1 MGQEIQEF
9 VLDGTDT
16 LSRNVGN
23 RVVEASLNVMAH
35 GQKPDLAFRRNGRV
49 HLNQRGRQ
57 VSRLLA
63 VEVCASAVAMLDTP
77 CSEVV

>member
-35 GQKPDLAFRRNGRV
+35 GQKPDLAFRRN
-49 HLNQRGRQ
+49 
-57 VSRLLA
+57 
-63 VEVCASAVAMLDTP
+63 
-77 CSEVV
+77 